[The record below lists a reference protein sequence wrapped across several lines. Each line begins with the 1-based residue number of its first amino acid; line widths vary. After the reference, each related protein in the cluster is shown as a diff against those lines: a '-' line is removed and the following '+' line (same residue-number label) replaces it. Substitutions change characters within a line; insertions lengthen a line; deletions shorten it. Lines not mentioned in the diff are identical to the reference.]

1 MKNRERKIRPL
12 KGDPL
17 SSYLQRTMR
26 KLAFHT
32 TIPSHQRR
40 GKNEDR
46 QEAAHHHH
54 LQVDQS
60 HAAKEVQDVYIA
72 RTRNVDT
79 ITPLAVHPTRLL
91 QADLYLGLLSILHLA
106 KDFKSKLRKKNFSIV
121 YQVIWL
127 NTSTEI
133 WIAFLLEKDLK
144 ENILKENPV
153 PRNIDPVKFLGH
165 SLAKIVEGRQK
176 TLADKDHETVQSKI
190 KDVLGQYAC
199 YGQ

>member
-79 ITPLAVHPTRLL
+79 ITPLAVHPIRLL
-91 QADLYLGLLSILHLA
+91 QADLYLGLLSKLHLA
-106 KDFKSKLRKKNFSIV
+106 EDFK
-121 YQVIWL
+121 YQ
-127 NTSTEI
+127 N
-133 WIAFLLEKDLK
+133 
-144 ENILKENPV
+144 
-153 PRNIDPVKFLGH
+153 
-165 SLAKIVEGRQK
+165 
-176 TLADKDHETVQSKI
+176 
-190 KDVLGQYAC
+190 
-199 YGQ
+199 